1 MKKFNV
7 NSLKINAPIK
17 PSVKIAGKKTSVVQ
31 NPILSTSLDLGVSSR
46 NNDITEAIEKRLL
59 SLGVELEFVE
69 ESTGYSFKTDDD
81 EIDMPSELEGILDF
95 NRVDEKDVLSKTT
108 GISKLTPE
116 QAYNF
121 SLEYTGGSGVPMAP
135 VTPINN
141 RQVEEIPTADETLST
156 APQMK

>member
-1 MKKFNV
+1 MKKFNI
-7 NSLKINAPIK
+7 NSININAPIR
-17 PSVKIAGKKTSVVQ
+17 PSVKIAGKKTSATQ
-31 NPILSTSLDLGVSSR
+31 NPILSTSLALGVSGK
-46 NNDITEAIEKRLL
+46 NNDITEAMEKRLL

-69 ESTGYSFKTDDD
+69 ESSGYNFKTNDNQ
-81 EIDMPSELEGILDF
+81 IDMPSELQGLADF

-121 SLEYTGGSGVPMAP
+121 SLEYTGGSGVPMAS